1 MRNLAKIILLCML
14 TLSLIGC
21 GTVENKKINKE
32 KELKSNSEFFDTDV
46 EGKLQY
52 KIIGTNVYHSL
63 SEAGID
69 INDCTEPELDS
80 FEKDKNHL
88 KEGNCLLVLEV
99 TAKNISAKN
108 DFKNWDESIFR
119 ADSINLVTKDGSTV
133 SPISNLCYFSLHD
146 KCKEHPFAYKLP
158 IGKSCTFKVGHV
170 IGEDD
175 LKITYVSDC
184 SAYSKKA
191 IYIPLDLGK
200 VK

>member
-1 MRNLAKIILLCML
+1 MRNLVKVILLWIL
-14 TLSLIGC
+14 TLSLMGC
-21 GTVENKKINKE
+21 STVENKKTNSE
-32 KELKSNSEFFDTDV
+32 KELKSNSEFFDSDV

-52 KIIGTNVYHSL
+52 KIIGAKVYHAL

-69 INDCTEPELDS
+69 IKDCTEPELDS
-80 FEKDKNHL
+80 FEDDRDNL
-88 KEGNCLLVLEV
+88 KKGDCLLVLEV

-108 DFKNWDESIFR
+108 DFKNWDKSIFR
-119 ADSINLVTKDGSTV
+119 ADSINLVTKEGSTV

-158 IGKSCTFKVGHV
+158 IGESCTFKVGHI

-175 LKITYVSDC
+175 LKITYVSDY